1 VDGKSVSVSADLQRE
16 ILGKKIGQSVE
27 LEVWRKGRTLR
38 VNVQTGE
45 QPDKFVRASMRP
57 PGKNSRPA
65 PVPKANGGEH
75 PVGPGLTV
83 SDATPALLE
92 EMKIQRKS
100 SGGVLVTEVAPLSP
114 AAAAGVER
122 GDIIT
127 EAGGRP
133 IHSKKDFETI
143 LGGMNNDRGILLL
156 LERGGQK
163 TFAILKP

>member
-1 VDGKSVSVSADLQRE
+1 
-16 ILGKKIGQSVE
+16 
-27 LEVWRKGRTLR
+27 
-38 VNVQTGE
+38 
-45 QPDKFVRASMRP
+45 
-57 PGKNSRPA
+57 
-65 PVPKANGGEH
+65 
-75 PVGPGLTV
+75 
-83 SDATPALLE
+83 
-92 EMKIQRKS
+92 MKIQRKS

-143 LGGMNNDRGILLL
+143 LGGMNNDRVILLL